1 MADLGKAYVQ
11 IIPSA
16 KGIKGKITQALK
28 GESSEAGI
36 NSGQT
41 LGGKLVST
49 AKKIIV
55 AAGIGK
61 AIGASVTEGAHL
73 EQSLGGVETIFK
85 GSADKVVANARKAY
99 ATAGTSA
106 NDYME
111 GVVSFGAS
119 LMQATGNNADKAARI
134 ADMAFRDMSDNANK
148 MGTNMRDIEN
158 AYQGFARGQYMMLDN
173 LKLGYGGT
181 KSEMER
187 LLADA
192 QELTGVEYD
201 IDNLADVYEAIH
213 AIQEEVGITGTTA
226 EEAAETVSGSFNAMK
241 AAAKNMLG
249 SLAGVDELGL
259 TVTEAMSNLAD
270 TVMTFLFGNLIPMI
284 MKIFKSLPEAIS
296 AFFKTFAP
304 QFIGHG
310 VELISS
316 LGKGILK
323 AIPNVVNGFNEL
335 MTNLISFLQTQ
346 FPLFLQSGVE
356 MINNLV
362 TGFIESIP
370 QLRTQA
376 GDMINS
382 LLEAFMI
389 AAPQLLEAGGQII
402 TNLVFGLVENAPAM
416 LSATADVIGKL
427 INTII
432 THLPTFIEKGKD
444 FVINLLQ
451 GLTER
456 APELIEGLVTLIADL
471 IVKIV
476 ENLPEFLAKGI
487 EIVKNIWSGISEMKS
502 ELLNLMITIVV
513 SLVTS
518 IGEKLGEF
526 LQKGSEVMDNIKT
539 GLSNKKDAVISVIK
553 TTVSEK
559 LSAIQAKM
567 GEFRTKGSELMN
579 NLKSGLESKKSA
591 VTTAVRGIITSA
603 RETIAGFRASFMTV
617 GSNIIQGVADGIRNG
632 ASAVVSAAQ
641 NAARQALN
649 AAKSFLGI
657 RSPSRVF
664 RDQIGG
670 QMSAGMAIG
679 IERNMGVVENAVSEL
694 KDLAKEDIENEYAYR
709 LNTGING
716 ISGKLATSTFMKEK
730 QPVNLVMHLGN
741 HAFQAFVKDITTEQ
755 DKNLEFKL
763 AY

>member
-28 GESSEAGI
+28 GESNSAGI
-36 NSGQT
+36 SSGQT
-41 LGGKLVST
+41 VGGRLVST

-85 GSADKVVANARKAY
+85 GSADKVVANAKKAY

-119 LMQATGNNADKAARI
+119 LMQATGQNADKAARI

-158 AYQGFARGQYMMLDN
+158 AYQGFAKQNYTMLDN

-192 QELTGVEYD
+192 KELTGVEYD
-201 IDNLADVYEAIH
+201 INNLSDVYEAIH
-213 AIQEEVGITGTTA
+213 AIQKEVGITGTTA

-249 SLAGVDELGL
+249 ALAFDEFEL

-316 LGKGILK
+316 LGKGILT

-370 QLRTQA
+370 ELKTQA
-376 GDMINS
+376 GNMINS

-402 TNLVFGLVENAPAM
+402 TNLVFGLVENAPEI
-416 LSATADVIGKL
+416 LSAIAEVIGKL

-456 APELIEGLVTLIADL
+456 APELIEGLVTLIAEL

-502 ELLNLMITIVV
+502 ELLNLMITIIV

-591 VTTAVRGIITSA
+591 VTTAVRGIITNA

-617 GSNIIQGVADGIRNG
+617 GSNIIQGVANGIRNG

-694 KDLAKEDIENEYAYR
+694 KDLAKGDIENEYAYR
-709 LNTGING
+709 LNTGRNG
-716 ISGKLATSTFMKEK
+716 ISGELATSTFMKEK

-741 HAFQAFVKDITTEQ
+741 HAFQAFVEDITTEQ